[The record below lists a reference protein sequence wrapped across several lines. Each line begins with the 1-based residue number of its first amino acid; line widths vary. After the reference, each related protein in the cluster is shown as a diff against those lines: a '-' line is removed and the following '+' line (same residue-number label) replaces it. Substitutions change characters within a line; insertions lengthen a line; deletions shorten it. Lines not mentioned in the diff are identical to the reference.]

1 MRIKPPKINSLPN
14 SKFLDNAFIE
24 SWGEY
29 MDKPIPYE
37 IVKPKVYAV
46 DLDGTICLD
55 HCWNAKEV
63 AEARPNTELI
73 EKINDLYGGN
83 FIVIH
88 TARRHELY
96 LPTIKW
102 LSRHNV
108 RYHSV
113 RFEKLPCDV
122 IVDLD
127 AVNRVEDL

>member
-1 MRIKPPKINSLPN
+1 MEIIREIDPQ
-14 SKFLDNAFIE
+14 
-24 SWGEY
+24 
-29 MDKPIPYE
+29 PIPYE
-37 IVKPKVYAV
+37 IRPKVYAV
-46 DLDGTICLD
+46 DLDGTICKD
-55 HCWNAKEV
+55 HCWTAEEVENAK
-63 AEARPNTELI
+63 PNVELI
-73 EKINDLYGGN
+73 EKINDLYREN

-96 LPTIKW
+96 QPTIKW
-102 LSRHNV
+102 LGKHGV